1 MSNDILN
8 WSIAVA
14 TAKSSLVLRSR
25 RLKVRCRAR
34 GTKELCVLLD
44 RFLSRFEGELDEV
57 SIAELEELLLES
69 DDDILSW
76 VCRVD
81 PWPKHHESALKRIR
95 LASNL
100 TNMDDEFHSRRQELP

>member
-1 MSNDILN
+1 MPNDVLN
-8 WSIAVA
+8 RNIALGAA
-14 TAKSSLVLRSR
+14 TSSLTLRSR

-44 RFLSRFEGELDEV
+44 RFLSRFEAELDEM
-57 SIAELEELLLES
+57 SIAELEELLRES

-76 VCRVD
+76 ICRAG
-81 PWPKHHESALKRIR
+81 PWPEHHKNALNRIR

-100 TNMDDEFHSRRQELP
+100 TSREGEIH

>member
-1 MSNDILN
+1 MTPNDALN
-8 WSIAVA
+8 WIIAVRAA
-14 TAKSSLVLRSR
+14 TSDLSLRSR

-44 RFLSRFEGELDEV
+44 RFLSRFEGELDEM
-57 SIAELEELLLES
+57 SIAELEELLMES

-76 VCRVD
+76 ICRAD
-81 PWPKHHESALKRIR
+81 SRPERHESALKRIR

-100 TNMDDEFHSRRQELP
+100 TNRDGEIR